1 MAQQLSPSEINVP
14 SDVPPSSQGTY
25 ARNYLRATHGT
36 GRLMLFAGDQKIE
49 HLNDDFYGESPIG
62 RIPAEDGDPEHL
74 FRIASQGAI
83 GVFATQ
89 QGLISRYGRDYPD
102 VPYLVKLN
110 SKTHLV
116 KTAQRDPMSALLT
129 DVDRLLELKVN
140 NNINIVGVG
149 FTIYVGSE
157 NDYLQMEQAHRL
169 IQDAHR
175 EGLLAVLWMY
185 PRGQAVA
192 KEKDP
197 HLIAGAAGVAAC
209 MGADFAKVNPP
220 KPEDG
225 SSSAEALK
233 EAALAAGRTG
243 LICSGGT
250 SQDGVKFLTQLH
262 DQIHIGGACGNATG
276 RNIHQRP
283 LDEALRLCSAI
294 SAVTVG
300 DQDVQFAIRVYQ
312 GEETWAPPTVGI

>member
-1 MAQQLSPSEINVP
+1 MTQLLTADDVQVP
-14 SDVPPSSQGTY
+14 ADVPQSAYRTY
-25 ARNYLRATHGT
+25 VRNYLTATHGT

-49 HLNDDFYGESPIG
+49 HLNDDFYGSSPIG
-62 RIPAEDGDPEHL
+62 QIPPDDANPEHL
-74 FRIASQGAI
+74 FRIASEGQV

-89 QGLISRYGRDYPD
+89 QGLLARFGRQYPD
-102 VPYLVKLN
+102 APYMVKLN

-129 DVDRLLELKVN
+129 DVDRALELKANANVN
-140 NNINIVGVG
+140 IIAVG

-157 NDYLQMEQAHRL
+157 FDYVQMEQAHRL

-185 PRGQAVA
+185 PRGGAVDQ
-192 KEKDP
+192 EKCP

-209 MGADFAKVNPP
+209 MGADFTKINPP
-220 KPEDG
+220 KPTDG
-225 SSSAEALK
+225 SSSAEALQ
-233 EAALAAGRTG
+233 EAVSAAGNTG
-243 LICSGGT
+243 VICSGGT
-250 SQDGVKFLTQLH
+250 SQDGASFLQGLH
-262 DQIHIGGACGNATG
+262 DQIHIGGAVGNATG

-300 DQDVQFAIRVYQ
+300 LEDVDTAMQIYR
-312 GEETWAPPTVGI
+312 GESSWNLPTVTL